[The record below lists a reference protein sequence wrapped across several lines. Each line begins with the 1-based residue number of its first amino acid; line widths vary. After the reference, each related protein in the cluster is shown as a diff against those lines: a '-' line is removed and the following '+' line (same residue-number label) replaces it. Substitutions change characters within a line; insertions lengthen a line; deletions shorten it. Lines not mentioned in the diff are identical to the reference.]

1 MRKKLLELLEKD
13 KEFKYAVIGY
23 LGLDRIERTQTA
35 ILEEAKKLWEE
46 VKALREG
53 QDKLWEEN
61 RRLWEEI
68 RALREDQGKLWEEV
82 KALREGQ
89 ERLWEE
95 IKALREDQ
103 RRLWEEVKALREGQE
118 KLWEENRRLWEEIRA
133 LREGQ
138 ERLWEEVKA
147 LRESQGKL
155 WEEVRALREDQERLW
170 EENRRIWEEVKA
182 LREGQEKLWKENR
195 RLWEEVKALRE
206 GQGKLWDEVGRVWRY
221 VKSGFEGIREAL
233 GVSFEEYVASF
244 IRFMLY
250 ELGYPE
256 AKVEVRKHIVH
267 EGRLIE
273 LNIFSEEPLIVGEVT
288 LTIKSIEESKEE
300 IRKLNERANI
310 ASKLYGKKPLL
321 TILAIGNAPE
331 ETINHLKKLTSKHG
345 IKLIIG
351 RELKE
356 IF

>member
-1 MRKKLLELLEKD
+1 MSLSMKKKLLELLEKD

-61 RRLWEEI
+61 RRIWEEI
-68 RALREDQGKLWEEV
+68 
-82 KALREGQ
+82 
-89 ERLWEE
+89 
-95 IKALREDQ
+95 
-103 RRLWEEVKALREGQE
+103 KALREGQE
-118 KLWEENRRLWEEIRA
+118 KLWD
-133 LREGQ
+133 
-138 ERLWEEVKA
+138 
-147 LRESQGKL
+147 
-155 WEEVRALREDQERLW
+155 EVR
-170 EENRRIWEEVKA
+170 RI
-182 LREGQEKLWKENR
+182 
-195 RLWEEVKALRE
+195 
-206 GQGKLWDEVGRVWRY
+206 WRY

-233 GVSFEEYVASF
+233 GVSFEEYVTSF

-256 AKVEVRKHIVH
+256 AKVEVGKHIVH

-273 LNIFSEEPLIVGEVT
+273 LNIFSEEPLIVGEAT
-288 LTIKSIEESKEE
+288 LTIKSIEEAEE
-300 IRKLNERANI
+300 EVRKLNERVNI

-321 TILAIGNAPE
+321 TVLAIGNAPE

>member
-1 MRKKLLELLEKD
+1 MKKKLLELLEKD

-46 VKALREG
+46 VKALRESQERLWEEIKALREG

-61 RRLWEEI
+61 RRLWEEV

-95 IKALREDQ
+95 VKALREDQ
-103 RRLWEEVKALREGQE
+103 RRLWEEIKALREGQE
-118 KLWEENRRLWEEIRA
+118 KLWEENRRLWEEVRA

-138 ERLWEEVKA
+138 ERLWEEIKA
-147 LRESQGKL
+147 LREGQGKL
-155 WEEVRALREDQERLW
+155 WEEVRALREGQERLW
-170 EENRRIWEEVKA
+170 EENKRIWEEI
-182 LREGQEKLWKENR
+182 
-195 RLWEEVKALRE
+195 KALRE

-256 AKVEVRKHIVH
+256 AKVEVRKHIIH

-273 LNIFSEEPLIVGEVT
+273 LNIFSEEPLIVGEAT
-288 LTIKSIEESKEE
+288 LTIKSIEEAEEE

-310 ASKLYGKKPLL
+310 ANKLYGKKPLL

-331 ETINHLKKLTSKHG
+331 ETIDHLKKLTSKHG